1 MKRIVF
7 PLLALAGILLSIP
20 ATADTVV
27 EEIIARV
34 NNEIITRTELSHA
47 REQLKQEIQQQ
58 APQNADKLYSE
69 RQRDILRD
77 LIDQQ
82 LLLQK
87 GKDLGITGDTELI
100 KRLDEMRK
108 QMNLQTMEDLEK
120 AAEAQGISYEEFKQT
135 TRNQIVTQRVIGQE
149 VGSHLAMGKDDVK
162 KFYEEHK
169 AEMAQPEAV
178 RLSEILIAPKAAP
191 ANAPP
196 PAAATDGTAPASTDA
211 AASAPQAPML
221 SSEDAALAAAEA
233 KAQSV
238 LEQIRKGSAFED
250 LAKKQSDGP
259 SASQGGDLGYFERGK
274 LAKQLE
280 DKVFALKAGDTTDVI
295 RTKQGFVIL
304 KVTEHPHGG
313 VPTLKEAEPRIQ
325 DALYMQKLQ
334 PALRAYLTKLREEAY
349 IDIKPGYIDSGA
361 SAKQTKPVETTA
373 RDATAKKLKKKKKL
387 GVF

>member
-1 MKRIVF
+1 MRTRIALLI
-7 PLLALAGILLSIP
+7 LLAGLLFVPLAVG
-20 ATADTVV
+20 DTVV
-27 EEIIARV
+27 EEIIARI
-34 NNEIITRTELSHA
+34 NNEIITRTEFAHA
-47 REQLKQEIQQQ
+47 RDQLRQDIQQQ
-58 APQNADKLYSE
+58 VPQEADKIYAE

-108 QMNLQTMEDLEK
+108 QMGLQTMEELEK
-120 AAEAQGISYEEFKQT
+120 AAESQGVSYEEFKQN
-135 TRNQIVTQRVIGQE
+135 TRNQIITQRVIGQE
-149 VGSHLAMGKDDVK
+149 VGSHMTLGKDEVK
-162 KFYEEHK
+162 KFYDEHQ
-169 AEMAQPEAV
+169 AEMRQPERV

-191 ANAPP
+191 AASG
-196 PAAATDGTAPASTDA
+196 TDGTPPPSPVD
-211 AASAPQAPML
+211 P
-221 SSEDAALAAAEA
+221 DAALATAQTEA
-233 KAQSV
+233 QDLV
-238 LEQIRKGSAFED
+238 EQIRKGADFAD
-250 LAKKQSDGP
+250 LAKKYSNGP
-259 SASQGGDLGYFERGK
+259 SAADGGDLKYFARGV
-274 LAKQLE
+274 LAKELE
-280 DKVFALKAGDTTDVI
+280 DKVFALKAGDVTDVI

-304 KVTEHPHGG
+304 KVTEHQNGG

-334 PALRAYLTKLREEAY
+334 PSLRVYLTKLREDAY

-373 RDATAKKLKKKKKL
+373 REANAKKLKKKKKL